1 MFSFDKLFDKY
12 SLNARVKPAFFI
24 ILPIVVTAY
33 ILIEPLR
40 TLLGS
45 LIGIFVTCGVVNFF
59 ANQMSSAGNELQ
71 IKLFHKWGGAPSTII
86 LRYSDETLDKYTKE
100 RYRAKLNEIIPN
112 FKKITESYEMQ
123 HPKDADDYYKS
134 ASNFMREYT
143 RDEKKYSL
151 ILGENISY
159 GFSRNLLAFKIT
171 AIVVI
176 LISFTISLLFIIF
189 NTEWKTDFINTL
201 KEIPSSN
208 YVLLGIH
215 LVFFLFWCF
224 LINEK
229 WVKTRGIAYAKRL
242 YAACEDIKK

>member
-1 MFSFDKLFDKY
+1 MFSFEKLFDKY
-12 SLNARVKPAFFI
+12 SFNARVKPALFI

-71 IKLFHKWGGAPSTII
+71 IKLFKEWGGAPSTII
-86 LRYSDETLDKYTKE
+86 LRHSDEILDKYTKQ
-100 RYRAKLNEIIPN
+100 RYRAKLNELIPN
-112 FKKITESYEMQ
+112 FKKITENFEVQYQ
-123 HPKDADDYYKS
+123 KDADDYYKS

-143 RDEKKYSL
+143 RDEKKYPLVLS
-151 ILGENISY
+151 ENISY
-159 GFSRNLLAFKIT
+159 GFSRNLLAFKKT
-171 AIVVI
+171 AITVI
-176 LISFTISLLFIIF
+176 VISFLISLLFIF
-189 NTEWKTDFINTL
+189 LNTEWKLDLINTI
-201 KEIPSSN
+201 KEVPSSN

-215 LVFFLFWCF
+215 LIFFLIWCF
-224 LINEK
+224 MINEK

-242 YAACEDIKK
+242 YAACEDINN